1 MKYDF
6 VNHNA
11 ETKKHQEQ
19 EAVEIATSEQ
29 QPQSSPTV
37 APLSDEP
44 FDFVNF
50 IQGERKA
57 ALEEE
62 AQRHEETKNE
72 INRLFDEMARLE
84 QARPEALQHAR
95 KKANETLEA
104 IKTLISTRSED
115 VELEVN
121 QVAIQL
127 REKTSAIVGDLKNEA
142 L

>member
-11 ETKKHQEQ
+11 EAKNSQEQ
-19 EAVEIATSEQ
+19 DTVEIATSEQ
-29 QPQSSPTV
+29 HPQSSPRV
-37 APLSDEP
+37 APLDA
-44 FDFVNF
+44 FDFIAF
-50 IQGERKA
+50 IQDERKQ
-57 ALEEE
+57 ALDEEK
-62 AQRHEETKNE
+62 QRHDETKNE
-72 INRLFDEMARLE
+72 INRLFDEMEQLE
-84 QARPEALQHAR
+84 KARPAALKQAR

-121 QVAIQL
+121 QVATQL
-127 REKTSAIVGDLKNEA
+127 REKTSAIVGELKNEE